1 MPFSTPRSRSPWA
14 RLIGAVLPTVL
25 LACSAA
31 PEPALENPWGAFN
44 FTLETRSPVE
54 QVKLLQKEGYQ
65 GMTLFWPGTE
75 AFEEL
80 AAVPAVR
87 EGGFRVFAVLYD
99 FAFAQPWSREQMETL
114 LSALASQRTDLWL
127 ILSGP
132 AGPSDAMVEAV
143 REVLTMATA
152 RGVRVVVY
160 PHDENAI
167 ENVEEA
173 LALIAAVGR
182 PELKASLHL
191 CHELKAGHRDRL
203 EQVIAAAAPQLA
215 LASIHG
221 ASRNVDAPGWA
232 EAIQPLDR
240 GELDVANSYL
250 LPLIR
255 SGYTGP
261 LLLHTYGLQERPED
275 HLRRSSAAWRRM
287 SREVATAL
295 GK

>member
-1 MPFSTPRSRSPWA
+1 MTPRSRSPWA
-14 RLIGAVLPTVL
+14 RLVAAVLPTVL
-25 LACSAA
+25 LGCSAA
-31 PEPALENPWGAFN
+31 SEPALENPFGAFN
-44 FTLETRSPVE
+44 FTLESRSPVE

-65 GMTLFWPGTE
+65 GMALFWPGAE

-80 AAVPAVR
+80 ASVPAVR
-87 EGGFRVFAVLYD
+87 DGSFRVFAVLYD
-99 FAFAQPWSREQMETL
+99 FAFAQPWSREELDAL
-114 LSALASQRTDLWL
+114 LISLASQKADLWL

-132 AGPSDAMVEAV
+132 AGPNDAMVEAV
-143 REVLTMATA
+143 REVVTMATA

-173 LALIAAVGR
+173 LALIEAVGR

-191 CHELKAGHRDRL
+191 CHELKAGNRDRL

-215 LASIHG
+215 LASING
-221 ASRNVDAPGWA
+221 ASKNVDAPGWA

-240 GELDVANSYL
+240 GDLDVQKTYL

-261 LLLHTYGLQERPED
+261 LLLHTYGLTDRPED
-275 HLRRSSAAWRRM
+275 HLRRSHAAWRRM
-287 SREVATAL
+287 SREVADTL